1 MQKGIVAK
9 PSARPSRISLTGPA
23 VYAGLCAQRK
33 GSTLRAAT
41 VGAAA
46 RSRGRRGVEAA
57 ALVPSRSGRSL
68 LGLGGLRTR
77 PMDRPGGRAAWPI
90 TSHCSG
96 PGFALLTPAAERDR

>member
-1 MQKGIVAK
+1 
-9 PSARPSRISLTGPA
+9 
-23 VYAGLCAQRK
+23 
-33 GSTLRAAT
+33 

-46 RSRGRRGVEAA
+46 RARGRRGAEAG
-57 ALVPSRSGRSL
+57 ALVPSQPGRSQ

-96 PGFALLTPAAERDR
+96 PGFAMLTPAAEWARWADEQVIR